1 MKAILFALF
10 VALLMVGCGES
21 AKPSEGVDM
30 NDTAPKKDAIE
41 TAVDWSKLQ
50 DRNGVKYLPNTQEPF
65 SGYAKRAYEN
75 EQVEVL
81 AQFKDGFVVR
91 VKQWKENGTPRWDL
105 GFIEGK
111 VGVEGMPYKRK
122 PNKLKEYSHGPV
134 TFWHENGQKE
144 AEGNFKDGSPDGLQ
158 TGWYENGQK
167 QREGNFKDG
176 KSDGLWTSWYE
187 NGQKEGER
195 GWKDGKLM
203 EAVHWQPNGEKCP
216 ETNLNNGNGVV
227 VWYNE
232 GGTESYRNT
241 FKDGELV
248 DD

>member
-1 MKAILFALF
+1 MKAKLFALF
-10 VALLMVGCGES
+10 VGLLLVGCGEPDLS
-21 AKPSEGVDM
+21 DPEVLEDATADAVDM
-30 NDTAPKKDAIE
+30 
-41 TAVDWSKLQ
+41 SKLQ
-50 DRNGVKYLPNTQEPF
+50 DRSGVTYHPNTQEPF
-65 SGYAKRAYEN
+65 SGYAKQAYEN
-75 EQVEVL
+75 EQVEIL
-81 AQFKDGFVVR
+81 AQLKDGYVVR
-91 VKQWKENGTPRWDL
+91 LKQWQENGTPRWDL

-144 AEGNFKDGSPDGLQ
+144 AEGNFKDGKADGLQ

-176 KSDGLWTSWYE
+176 KEDGVWTSWYE
-187 NGQKEGER
+187 NMQKEGER
-195 GWKDGKLM
+195 GWQDGKLM

-232 GGTESYRNT
+232 DGTEGGRSL
-241 FKDGELV
+241 FKDGERV